1 MRITGVEGE
10 QPATGDLS
18 EGTLEGISPPV
29 FNLPL
34 IIIDDL
40 LKEIPGGGNRVGFS
54 VT

>member
-1 MRITGVEGE
+1 MEGE
-10 QPATGDLS
+10 EPTTGDLS
-18 EGTLEGISPPV
+18 EGSLERISLPG